1 MQETEHTEM
10 HGENSKMIEIKMTFS
25 EFKRKCVTNDD
36 VLTNK
41 LIVMSSGNITKYY
54 EWVGI
59 GLVEDENPD
68 LTRNKIIV
76 TE

>member
-1 MQETEHTEM
+1 
-10 HGENSKMIEIKMTFS
+10 MIEIKMTFS
-25 EFKRKCVTNDD
+25 EFKRKYVTNDNI
-36 VLTNK
+36 LTNK